1 MKVVG
6 VMDIAQAFILCII
19 FVPIKGIFG
28 ANSPPSLDS
37 EKHWVL
43 YENDEI
49 GHTVTTLRAR
59 DSEQD
64 PVYFTLESKGPGP
77 DIHTYFTVDENNRVK
92 VAKNL
97 TGLAVNG
104 NASFILVV
112 RLHDGTT
119 SPIVEVRVDVKK
131 SGNGK
136 SRGRP
141 SWITENSPF
150 SNLGFPSRTPPVIPP
165 LLPQPSAHVP
175 PQLLVKNREW
185 VVYADDPVGRIV
197 DIVTVKDLSGEGY
210 NLTFVGSP
218 GFLEVD
224 HFGKVRVAKP
234 LVHVKQN
241 YTLTLRATNHGAF
254 SEEDVYLVV
263 LPPKPSTSTST
274 STSTIT
280 TTVIL
285 EHPSETS
292 STSIPKS
299 KPNSDRN
306 NSQDLRVVGGN
317 SGSLNNEGSGP
328 VSEGTEEAPEGD
340 ISLTVVPIVLI
351 AGISPLALALYC
363 YWRRIQRRKARAEA
377 KESVVVYTEKAEE
390 DSTSQVPPRRNK
402 SSSRHLTMLALFR
415 KRAQSNKYE
424 DDVRA
429 GNEIDKRKLSEV
441 APTEKDCWEFPRH
454 HLKFVGIL
462 GEGCFG
468 QVWKCEAVGM
478 SPKGPMLVAVKT
490 LKECAGDRERR
501 DLVQELKVLKNLG
514 KHVNVV
520 SLLGCCSEK
529 DPIFIILEYMVG
541 GKLQSYLRASRADA
555 SYNNLHGASSS
566 LTPRDLTLFTYQIAR
581 GMEFL
586 ARNGIIHRDLA
597 ARNVL
602 VGEDKVC
609 KVADFGFARD
619 VANNHIYARKSDG
632 RLPIRWMAPESLF
645 DNIFTT
651 KSDVW
656 SFGVLLW
663 EIVTLGSTPYPGLG
677 AAEVMK
683 RVKEG
688 YRLEKPDH
696 CRREIYNIMYYCWD
710 KDPKERPCFTE
721 LVHTLEG
728 LLLSEVEY
736 IELDRFPD
744 HSYYNVVTEKSD
756 ELL

>member
-1 MKVVG
+1 
-6 VMDIAQAFILCII
+6 MDIYQTFILFSII

-28 ANSPPSLDS
+28 SNSPPTLTS

-43 YENDEI
+43 YETDEI
-49 GHTVTTLRAR
+49 GHTVTTLRSSDFENDR
-59 DSEQD
+59 VNFS
-64 PVYFTLESKGPGP
+64 LESRATGQ
-77 DIHTYFTVDENNRVK
+77 DLRAYFTVDENNRVK
-92 VAKNL
+92 VARNL
-97 TGLAVNG
+97 SELTVNG
-104 NASFILVV
+104 DFRTLMVV
-112 RLHDGTT
+112 RLNDGTS
-119 SPIVEVRVDVKK
+119 SPSVEVLVDIKK
-131 SGNGK
+131 KGSPSN
-136 SRGRP
+136 RGRP
-141 SWITENSPF
+141 PIPPNPMI
-150 SNLGFPSRTPPVIPP
+150 NNPGFPSRPPINNFPSI
-165 LLPQPSAHVP
+165 PQPSLSAP
-175 PQLLVKNREW
+175 PLISVKNRRW
-185 VVYADDPVGRIV
+185 VIYADDPVGRTVENVKVTDISGNGYDLTLV
-197 DIVTVKDLSGEGY
+197 DSQGL
-210 NLTFVGSP
+210 
-218 GFLEVD
+218 LEVD
-224 HFGKVRVAKP
+224 RHGDVR
-234 LVHVKQN
+234 LVRAASDVIQN
-241 YTLTLRATNHGAF
+241 YTLTIRASSFG
-254 SEEDVYLVV
+254 SESNEDVYVV
-263 LPPKPSTSTST
+263 IRPPRTSS
-274 STSTIT
+274 SLIT
-280 TTVIL
+280 TLPTTKVS
-285 EHPSETS
+285 PSPTTPESRT
-292 STSIPKS
+292 TEQG
-299 KPNSDRN
+299 N
-306 NSQDLRVVGGN
+306 NSQDLRVVIGTSGN
-317 SGSLNNEGSGP
+317 LDDAAST
-328 VSEGTEEAPEGD
+328 VTEAPEVASPAEAD
-340 ISLTVVPIVLI
+340 ISLTVVPIVLV

-363 YWRRIQRRKARAEA
+363 YWRRIKRRKARSEA
-377 KESVVVYTEKAEE
+377 KESVVVYTEKTEE
-390 DSTSQVPPRRNK
+390 DVPAQVPPRRGN
-402 SSSRHLTMLALFR
+402 SGSSRLSMLALFQ

-424 DDVRA
+424 DDLTT
-429 GNEIDKRKLSEV
+429 GNGVDKRKIGDVS
-441 APTEKDCWEFPRH
+441 PSEKDYWEFPRH

-478 SPKGPMLVAVKT
+478 NPKGTMLVAVKT
-490 LKECAGDRERR
+490 LKECAGERERR

-514 KHVNVV
+514 KHINVV

-529 DPIFIILEYMVG
+529 DPIFIILEYMIG

-602 VGEDKVC
+602 VGEDKIC